1 MPFHTPWLTLDT
13 MIEPDCHRIKPH
25 TAPITA
31 ALTRNTGTCDRGG
44 SKPVLRIAS
53 DQCHD
58 ANAMLLHIRTLFS
71 FTPALFKDAHSHPRK
86 KPSSVTTATKIVETA
101 VNTKLMPTFFQL
113 VCDRSV
119 APALAAAKISI
130 AAMVAG

>member
-13 MIEPDCHRIKPH
+13 MTEPDCRRIRPH

-31 ALTRNTGTCDRGG
+31 AFTRNTGTCASGG

-58 ANAMLLHIRTLFS
+58 ANATLLHARMPAS
-71 FTPALFKDAHSHPRK
+71 FTPARFKDAHNHPRK
-86 KPSSVTTATKIVETA
+86 KLSSVMIPTKTVERATNA
-101 VNTKLMPTFFQL
+101 KLMLAFFQL
-113 VCDRSV
+113 VCDRSMT
-119 APALAAAKISI
+119 PA
-130 AAMVAG
+130 